1 MSFARDMERICKK
14 HQLNMEQFVRAVK
27 IELFTGVIRDT
38 RVDEGRLRGDWQTS
52 TGAPK
57 TDAIDRMDKTK
68 QGQDGGAAQADVI
81 NTVTADGVDYLTNN
95 MPYAPVWE
103 REDGMI
109 VKNVARLRQIMKKA
123 AK

>member
-1 MSFARDMERICKK
+1 MSFAGDMERICKK

-27 IELFTGVIRDT
+27 IELFNGVIRDT
-38 RVDEGRLRGDWQTS
+38 RVNTGRLRGNWQTS

-57 TDAIDRMDKTK
+57 TDTIDRLDKS
-68 QGQDGGAAQADVI
+68 GGAAEADVA

-95 MPYAPVWE
+95 LPYAGVWE

-109 VKNVARLRQIMKKA
+109 VKSVARLRQIMKKA